1 MRNSLN
7 AAQKVRLWFMLAALV
22 IGFISMIISLSE
34 TGMEI
39 DGTWTMPISAWNGLS
54 ACMFLVFASIVALAV
69 LGPITLYRFL
79 HPIAQPPS
87 GHPQT
92 PYAAHPQTPYRGNP
106 YTQQSPYPPTQQPPY
121 GQV

>member
-39 DGTWTMPISAWNGLS
+39 DGTWTMPISA
-54 ACMFLVFASIVALAV
+54 
-69 LGPITLYRFL
+69 
-79 HPIAQPPS
+79 
-87 GHPQT
+87 
-92 PYAAHPQTPYRGNP
+92 
-106 YTQQSPYPPTQQPPY
+106 
-121 GQV
+121 